1 MVTSFLPCLF
11 ALSLFAKLFSGKS
24 QNFPEISSSKT
35 TRPPTRFR
43 KLPQNSDVAFQM
55 PFKRVDGYQI
65 FTAKIDR
72 RKVQV
77 HGQLDVGCRHFRWLL
92 RRVFRFVAKV
102 HARCRSTYATLRR
115 NRPSPSYT
123 GAANRH
129 QSNCS
134 YELIQRLESF
144 PKFCKSHTDQQSFQ
158 IFRKS
163 VLQTVI

>member
-1 MVTSFLPCLF
+1 MTRVFCETSIII
-11 ALSLFAKLFSGKS
+11 SLFAKLFSGKS
-24 QNFPEISSSKT
+24 QNFPETSSSKT
-35 TRPPTRFR
+35 TRPATRFR

-65 FTAKIDR
+65 FTANIDR

-102 HARCRSTYATLRR
+102 HARCRSTYSTLRR

-134 YELIQRLESF
+134 YRA
-144 PKFCKSHTDQQSFQ
+144 HTE
-158 IFRKS
+158 
-163 VLQTVI
+163 T

>member
-1 MVTSFLPCLF
+1 MRRQAQSFSQKIPSLSVFFPDCSSLKIGGAASLRVYHCL
-11 ALSLFAKLFSGKS
+11 
-24 QNFPEISSSKT
+24 QNCFPENLKT
-35 TRPPTRFR
+35 FPKFR
-43 KLPQNSDVAFQM
+43 VPKQHAQQHVFENSFDLPFFAFQV
-55 PFKRVDGYQI
+55 PLKWIDEAQI
-65 FTAKIDR
+65 ITATIDR
-72 RKVQV
+72 KKVQV

-134 YELIQRLESF
+134 YRA
-144 PKFCKSHTDQQSFQ
+144 HTEA
-158 IFRKS
+158 
-163 VLQTVI
+163 